1 MSALLALLPVLLAI
15 LLGIGIGLIGGGN
28 IGNLLQWRPAAWEVA
43 VGAIVVQVVADAFG
57 WTGVFPFVLGL
68 ASVAA
73 LVYVAWMNRR
83 VGGMV
88 LVAVGLAMNLVP
100 MLVNGG
106 TPVSTDAMVSSG
118 AMTKAEV
125 GTVELTGPRHLA
137 TSEDLVT
144 PLGAVIPLPFGLV
157 ISFGDL
163 IALVGVTLVTQAIL
177 RRRQV
182 RIGGPAP
189 PKRSPRVTL
198 ATYQEALK
206 TLGQGPADN
215 THGVEVEHVSM
226 GSSGN
231 VRPVPMRTADAPAQL
246 DMVGTQVEGM
256 SGSDSIDDD
265 GSVVVHRVSRSERK
279 ADPDPASRPRR
290 RVVPTQGD
298 IRPAPSGLGP
308 DTGESAVVDL
318 EPLPPREADPG
329 PDTMG
334 DDADLPPGWSR
345 AVDSRQT
352 SEPWPDGDPAPTPA
366 PTPAPA
372 PVPASAPTLAPIP
385 AAAPAPTPPS
395 PAPPPNSP
403 PAPTAAPAEVT
414 ASRPAPGT
422 RPGGVRRRPTMN
434 PTPATVAPPVEPAA
448 PPPEPPPEPTVEPE
462 VQDDSTLT
470 AEHEALK
477 TQSTPAVVPEDSSPG
492 RWRVPASAR
501 GRRPTRGAEG
511 SSGSD
516 DDPSPAD
523 GS

>member
-15 LLGIGIGLIGGGN
+15 FLGIVIGLIGGGN

-43 VGAIVVQVVADAFG
+43 AGAIAVQILADAFG

-106 TPVSTDAMVSSG
+106 TPVSVDAMVSSG
-118 AMTKAEV
+118 AMTRAEV

-137 TSEDLVT
+137 SSDDLITS
-144 PLGAVIPLPFGLV
+144 LGAVIPLPFGLV

-163 IALVGVTLVTQAIL
+163 IALAGVVLVTQAVL

-215 THGVEVEHVSM
+215 AHGVEVEHVSM

-246 DMVGTQVEGM
+246 DMVGTQVEGS
-256 SGSDSIDDD
+256 SGPNADD
-265 GSVVVHRVSRSERK
+265 GDAVTVRRVPRS
-279 ADPDPASRPRR
+279 ADVDPGNRPRR
-290 RVVPTQGD
+290 RVVPPQGD
-298 IRPAPSGLGP
+298 IRPAPSGLGH
-308 DTGESAVVDL
+308 DTGETAVVDL
-318 EPLPPREADPG
+318 DSLPPREAEAG

-345 AVDSRQT
+345 AAD
-352 SEPWPDGDPAPTPA
+352 
-366 PTPAPA
+366 
-372 PVPASAPTLAPIP
+372 
-385 AAAPAPTPPS
+385 
-395 PAPPPNSP
+395 
-403 PAPTAAPAEVT
+403 
-414 ASRPAPGT
+414 SRPAAPLAPEPEST
-422 RPGGVRRRPTMN
+422 PILAPEPSPP
-434 PTPATVAPPVEPAA
+434 PTPD
-448 PPPEPPPEPTVEPE
+448 PTDP
-462 VQDDSTLT
+462 
-470 AEHEALK
+470 
-477 TQSTPAVVPEDSSPG
+477 VPEGTSTCT
-492 RWRVPASAR
+492 
-501 GRRPTRGAEG
+501 RREAKP
-511 SSGSD
+511 
-516 DDPSPAD
+516 
-523 GS
+523 